1 MNEQALQT
9 LYNLARQNGYTDS
22 YAQFKVLMASSP
34 DAVSNMYTIAQQE
47 GYTDSAEQFNVL
59 VGADGGSSKKE
70 EEKKEEEKLT
80 QQQMLAQQNALQFG
94 EYWTNN
100 QDLGVFEDY
109 QKNEDG
115 NWVNEKGGFSLWKEY
130 VTEWRDGTL
139 TPIEPYTFDQLRNDP
154 NLQVDENGLYFKWSG
169 LPNEARAAELAKHL
183 NSQSG
188 DLDTSMNAL
197 EVHDDIKEDPI
208 NQDRRDLSSDK
219 ADIVETKEKLER
231 RYKHQIY
238 TNKKNNYY

>member
-109 QKNEDG
+109 QKNED
-115 NWVNEKGGFSLWKEY
+115 Y
-130 VTEWRDGTL
+130 
-139 TPIEPYTFDQLRNDP
+139 
-154 NLQVDENGLYFKWSG
+154 
-169 LPNEARAAELAKHL
+169 
-183 NSQSG
+183 
-188 DLDTSMNAL
+188 
-197 EVHDDIKEDPI
+197 
-208 NQDRRDLSSDK
+208 
-219 ADIVETKEKLER
+219 
-231 RYKHQIY
+231 
-238 TNKKNNYY
+238 